1 MFNWF
6 ETVIHFCNV
15 ILQPREKKKKPHA
28 SVVLN
33 SIATMYNQ
41 TLKTIVAITGSATAA
56 VVAIY
61 LIPMGIMES

>member
-15 ILQPREKKKKPHA
+15 ILQPREKKKPHA

-41 TLKTIVAITGSATAA
+41 TLKTIVAITGSATAV

>member
-1 MFNWF
+1 M
-6 ETVIHFCNV
+6 
-15 ILQPREKKKKPHA
+15 
-28 SVVLN
+28 LN